1 MRVRSCSLLVLLS
14 CVAFSVTSLFSQTPA
29 KHLLTADDFLRAQ
42 QVRDP
47 QVAPDGKW
55 VAYTVTSTDRE
66 ADKRRTSIWMVNWEG
81 AQDLQLTFGPNSDSS
96 PRWSPDGK
104 YLAFLSSPEDGKAQI
119 WLLDR
124 RGGSARALT
133 SVKGDID
140 SYSWSPDGKR
150 LLLAMQ
156 VSDEDASE
164 TPGGKPKTP
173 KPIAMDRY
181 HFKQDLEGYLTG
193 LSPQHLYLFDVESKK
208 LEALTGVKPEE
219 RNFEEGNTSWSPDGS
234 QIAFVSNHAKDPDQ
248 TGTDDIFLVDA
259 RVGATPRLLL
269 TTFSPNWQRLRWSPD
284 GKTLAFLQGS
294 EPKFNAYNQDRLAVV
309 AIAGSTPRVLT
320 EKLDRAASQI
330 EFSRDGSSVMLLVED
345 DQRA

>member
-29 KHLLTADDFLRAQ
+29 KQLLTADDFLRAQ

-81 AQDLQLTFGPNSDSS
+81 TQDLQLTFGPNLDSS

-248 TGTDDIFLVDA
+248 TGTDDIFLVEA

-269 TTFSPNWQRLRWSPD
+269 TTFSPNRQRLRWSPD